1 MNVVLTPR
9 LVPHLHHVAGA
20 MPTSLY
26 SGQTFRVKAEGDKI
40 GTIIRI
46 VSVSRIADVTNVY
59 FSMNS
64 AGVHRLTLDEFFL
77 KYPNRQSIPG

>member
-1 MNVVLTPR
+1 
-9 LVPHLHHVAGA
+9 

-26 SGQTFRVKAEGDKI
+26 GGQTFRVKAEGDDKI

-46 VSVSRIADVTNVY
+46 VSVSNIAGVTNVY
-59 FSMNS
+59 FSVNG
-64 AGVHRLTLDEFFL
+64 AGVYRLTLEEFFL